1 MDLKKANMSTLN
13 KNTPIFGGC
22 ANIANTMF
30 KVHCVAMYIDK
41 FMFMLSLLFSYRY
54 VLKLLV

>member
-1 MDLKKANMSTLN
+1 MDLKKANMSTSN